1 MYMGTFA
8 DRLRAS
14 MNASNMKAVELHE
27 LTGISKASI
36 SEYLSGN
43 YEPKQRNIFKMAQAL
58 DVSPSYLMGVSDAP
72 KINENIKRLRIEK
85 GMTLADVGEK
95 LGVRNATVQRYE
107 SGEIKNLEYE
117 TVVKLAEIF
126 GVTPVALMGWKE
138 FAAPPQRP
146 RKKGVR
152 IPAPASPSKEKTIRI
167 PVLGRV
173 AAGTPIGA
181 VEEVIGWEEISKKL
195 AAGGACFALRVCG
208 HSMEPRILEGD
219 TVIVRQQPNVDSGDI
234 AVVLIGNEEATL
246 KRVKKQKDGII
257 LVANNPA
264 VYEPHFYS
272 NREIKNSPVRILGKV
287 VEIRCKP

>member
-14 MNASNMKAVELHE
+14 MSASNMKAVELHE

-85 GMTLADVGEK
+85 G
-95 LGVRNATVQRYE
+95 
-107 SGEIKNLEYE
+107 
-117 TVVKLAEIF
+117 
-126 GVTPVALMGWKE
+126 
-138 FAAPPQRP
+138 
-146 RKKGVR
+146 VR
-152 IPAPASPSKEKTIRI
+152 IPAPDSPFKEKNIRI
-167 PVLGRV
+167 PILGRV

>member
-1 MYMGTFA
+1 MT
-8 DRLRAS
+8 RIKELRIAKGVTQEELGKVL
-14 MNASNMKAVELHE
+14 NVQKAA
-27 LTGISKASI
+27 ISKYENGRVEPSIEVLKLAS
-36 SEYLSGN
+36 
-43 YEPKQRNIFKMAQAL
+43 KFF
-58 DVSPSYLMGVSDAP
+58 DVSTDYLLGRSDSPIVSC
-72 KINENIKRLRIEK
+72 
-85 GMTLADVGEK
+85 
-95 LGVRNATVQRYE
+95 
-107 SGEIKNLEYE
+107 
-117 TVVKLAEIF
+117 
-126 GVTPVALMGWKE
+126 
-138 FAAPPQRP
+138 
-146 RKKGVR
+146 
-152 IPAPASPSKEKTIRI
+152 ASPSKEKTIRI
-167 PVLGRV
+167 PILGRV

-272 NREIKNSPVRILGKV
+272 NREVRNLPVRILGKV

>member
-1 MYMGTFA
+1 MT
-8 DRLRAS
+8 RIKELRIAKGVTREELGKVL
-14 MNASNMKAVELHE
+14 NVQKAA
-27 LTGISKASI
+27 ISKYENGRVEPSIEVLKLAS
-36 SEYLSGN
+36 
-43 YEPKQRNIFKMAQAL
+43 KFF
-58 DVSPSYLMGVSDAP
+58 DVSTDYLLGRSDSPIVSC
-72 KINENIKRLRIEK
+72 
-85 GMTLADVGEK
+85 
-95 LGVRNATVQRYE
+95 
-107 SGEIKNLEYE
+107 
-117 TVVKLAEIF
+117 
-126 GVTPVALMGWKE
+126 
-138 FAAPPQRP
+138 
-146 RKKGVR
+146 
-152 IPAPASPSKEKTIRI
+152 ASPSKEKTIRI